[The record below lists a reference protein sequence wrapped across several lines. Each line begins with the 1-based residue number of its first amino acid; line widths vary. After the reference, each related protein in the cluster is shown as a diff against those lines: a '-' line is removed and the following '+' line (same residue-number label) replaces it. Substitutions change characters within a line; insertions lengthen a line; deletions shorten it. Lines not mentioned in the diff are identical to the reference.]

1 MSQNCKNC
9 TTALKGKYCHRC
21 GQPSDTLKLNFHYM
35 WHDIQHGLLHF
46 DKGIFF
52 TTKELFTRPGDSIR
66 EFLAGKRVKH
76 FKPLSMVIVLGTV
89 YAFLLHILHID
100 LTANISVRDGAEAS
114 GNAIGAFNISE
125 WIASHYAISR
135 LFSIPLLA
143 LATLTCFAKQG
154 YNFVEYLVL
163 AAYITGQGLVFLIL
177 TLPFYYYLSGTW
189 WYSLVSLA
197 IQFLLFLWTYIQF
210 FDRLSSF
217 RAFIQSL
224 ATVVLY
230 ILLIGIFALVAILIT
245 GFFLFAA

>member
-9 TTALKGKYCHRC
+9 TTSLEGKYCHSC
-21 GQPSDTLKLNFHYM
+21 GQSADTHKLNFHYM

-52 TTKELFTRPGDSIR
+52 TTRELFTRPGHSIR

-76 FKPLSMVIVLGTV
+76 FKPLSMVIVLATI

-100 LTANISVRDGAEAS
+100 LAANISVRNGTEVSEKAV
-114 GNAIGAFNISE
+114 GAFNISE
-125 WIASHYAISR
+125 WIVSHYAISR

-163 AAYITGQGLVFLIL
+163 SAFITGQGLVFLIL
-177 TLPFYYYLSGTW
+177 TLPLYYYLSDTM
-189 WYSLVSLA
+189 WYMLLSSVLQLT
-197 IQFLLFLWTYIQF
+197 LFLWTYLQF
-210 FDRLSSF
+210 FDKLNGF
-217 RAFIQSL
+217 RAFIQTL
-224 ATVVLY
+224 AALLLY
-230 ILLIGIFALVAILIT
+230 IVLIGIFGLVAVLIT
-245 GFFLFAA
+245 GFFMFS